1 MSINQ
6 VAIIVHECEQVIKEL
21 AQYMHVWVA
30 ATDKNRVV
38 VEAIWKLNIPG
49 ELTVSHY
56 DVPEDST
63 AEDMC
68 LIAIELVE
76 DHHSSVFS
84 AEPWLEIQVHG
95 CELTEKL
102 ESEFKEFGNTTITK
116 QGCGFSVIRSIE

>member
-1 MSINQ
+1 MNINQ
-6 VAIIVHECEQVIKEL
+6 VAIIVHESEQVIKEL
-21 AQYMHVWVA
+21 AHYMHVWVA
-30 ATDKNRVV
+30 ATDKNRGI
-38 VEAIWKLNIPG
+38 VEAIWKLNTPG

-95 CELTEKL
+95 CGLTEKL

-116 QGCGFSVIRSIE
+116 QGYGFSVTRPIG

>member
-6 VAIIVHECEQVIKEL
+6 VAIIVHESERVIKEL
-21 AQYMHVWVA
+21 AHFMHVWVA

-63 AEDMC
+63 AEEMC
-68 LIAIELVE
+68 LIAIDLVE

-84 AEPWLEIQVHG
+84 AEPWFEIQVHG

-116 QGCGFSVIRSIE
+116 RSYGFNVTRSIE